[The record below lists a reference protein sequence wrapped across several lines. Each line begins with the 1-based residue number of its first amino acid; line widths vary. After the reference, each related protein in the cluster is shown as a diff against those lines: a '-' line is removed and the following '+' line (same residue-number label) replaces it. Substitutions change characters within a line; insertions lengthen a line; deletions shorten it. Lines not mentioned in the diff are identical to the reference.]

1 VVPEHAVPLVLHLA
15 TQNTSG
21 ITGKMFDIM
30 KWNIEH
36 SLGGHDRWADTAF
49 SYEALMTD

>member
-1 VVPEHAVPLVLHLA
+1 MVPERAVPLVMHLA
-15 TQNTSG
+15 AQDTNG

-36 SLGGHDRWADTAF
+36 GLGGHDRWADTSF
-49 SYEALMTD
+49 SYESLMAD

>member
-15 TQNTSG
+15 TQDTRG

-36 SLGGHDRWADTAF
+36 GLGGHDRWADTSF
-49 SYEALMTD
+49 SYESLMAD